1 MMCCTDGIS
10 QPDNVGGEAMGGAFD
25 PKMRNYD
32 CTGQQ
37 VTNALN
43 QVFRNPGTPKFKYAK
58 EHNTFDQVGPNTK
71 GNWNALYKAYV
82 TAGVKVSG
90 IELLAWQNYLED
102 LGTGGDG
109 DPGPQQI
116 SLIAKIRFD
125 ALNND
130 KGIETKTH
138 PHGQV
143 QTSPGV
149 IDSPCPMGP

>member
-25 PKMRNYD
+25 PKLRNYN

-43 QVFRNPGTPKFKYAK
+43 HVFKNPNTPAFKYAK
-58 EHNTFDQVGPNTK
+58 AHNTFDQAIPSTK
-71 GNWNALYKAYV
+71 GNWKQLLSAYQ
-82 TAGVKVSG
+82 TAKVNVSG
-90 IELLAWQNYLED
+90 IELVAWTHYLED
-102 LGTGGDG
+102 LGTGEDG

-130 KGIETKTH
+130 KGTDTKTH
-138 PHGQV
+138 PHGHV